1 MRRRQRFPTYDPSQ
15 RTYRT
20 ESMRPWSH
28 RLAWLLCSAT
38 VVLLAAGAL
47 VTSTGSSLAVPDW
60 PLAYGQLF
68 PPMVGGILY
77 EHGHR
82 LIAALVG
89 LLTIATAGW
98 IWWAEP
104 RRWVRWLAVAALGA
118 VVVQGLLG
126 GITVL
131 LLLPKAVS
139 IGHALLA
146 QGFFL
151 LTVALVQV
159 TSARWDG
166 LVERGRRPL
175 RSRAAPWALAT
186 LAALVLELLLGAMVR
201 HFNAGLAIPDFP
213 LAYGRLIP
221 PLSAFPILIHFL
233 HRLGAVVA
241 LVLIAGTLWEVRRR
255 HGGDPALR
263 RPATALGWLLALQI
277 LLGGA
282 VIWTQRAPTITTLHL
297 VNGALLIATAAVLS
311 LRALVLTTPGGAASR
326 APTAEASA
334 P

>member
-82 LIAALVG
+82 LIAAFVG

-104 RRWVRWLAVAALGA
+104 RRWVRWLAVAGLGA

-146 QGFFL
+146 QAFFL

-159 TSARWDG
+159 TAPGWSAM
-166 LVERGRRPL
+166 LARGRYPRP
-175 RSRAAPWALAT
+175 SRLLPLALLT
-186 LAALVLELLLGAMVR
+186 LAALALELVLGALVR

-221 PLSAFPILIHFL
+221 PLGAFPILIHFL
-233 HRLGAVVA
+233 HRLGALLA
-241 LVLIAGTLWEVRRR
+241 LGLVLATLWEVRRR
-255 HGGDPALR
+255 HAAEPALR
-263 RPATALGWLLALQI
+263 RPALAMVWLLALQI
-277 LLGGA
+277 ALGAA
-282 VIWTQRAPTITTLHL
+282 VIWSERAPTITTLHL
-297 VNGALLIATAAVLS
+297 VNGALLLASAALLT
-311 LRALVLTTPGGAASR
+311 LRARLLTTPTGGAG
-326 APTAEASA
+326 
-334 P
+334 